1 MDGAGPVSS
10 IYAYYEGNYESAAGV
25 SFEYNKGEIS
35 KIKRGGYNY
44 EFTKDYGAGTEY
56 VNEGMT
62 GLAYNFRS
70 TTRINNSLDIGKTLY
85 DAGGNLTA
93 TVYGNTN
100 YHTYDRDVL
109 GRITVK
115 NTLRDKLSYTYN
127 SKGLLAGVSSEY
139 NNTSQMYSYDF
150 AGRMSVSEFYDY
162 SNDVSQKHKYTY
174 DSSDMLTGVKSVFSK
189 EDGQRDTRY
198 TTYEYDREGR
208 ISEQDVYREGSG
220 SIYLVPK
227 MRYNYNDVGL
237 LTSTVYSG
245 ANQVN
250 LDTPI
255 TRGITYKTIEGNPN
269 RLSSLIDTF
278 DGYSYTYDNVGNI
291 KSVDGPSI
299 NSATYIY
306 DEANQLVKASGYYD
320 TEQFEYDY
328 NGNITKYHN
337 VYYEQGYT
345 NEYEYTYNYD
355 STWKDRLS
363 SITSDSGRT
372 VRAYTYGDQYSAG
385 STLPMSDGRYNFE
398 WDGRMLTR
406 ATRISDNTAID
417 YKYDENGQRIEK
429 KVTSG
434 DGIVQKLT
442 KYYYT
447 DGALTTEVN
456 YVPNNGTMIAETKV
470 DYIYDNTGLAFVMVE
485 LYNNDNHYF
494 VSGGKY
500 TFYAKRNAQG
510 DVTSLVDIT
519 NGYMGDS
526 IQYTYSAYGRR
537 YTENTGGDLGMMI
550 SDVNTLT
557 FKSYSYDSD
566 LGMYYLGSRWYD
578 PEVCRF
584 INADSYVSTGQ
595 GIIGYNMFAYC
606 GNNPI
611 NRVDSNG
618 QFWLAALLIA
628 AGSLFLLSGCSAND
642 NEFKSADEAAI
653 DFAKKTYSATEYTKH
668 EYSTEIYT
676 TNGGKTYKYTEPAI
690 GSPHKATGLDMNRVP
705 EDGTPVA
712 YAHTH
717 PTYNG
722 FSQGDIDA
730 ANHYSVDAYVVSPSY
745 ELIKYI
751 NGSNDFGGA
760 YVALIEPFPLSESQK
775 RELVGWRIAWD
786 EHITAG
792 CDKCN

>member
-1 MDGAGPVSS
+1 
-10 IYAYYEGNYESAAGV
+10 
-25 SFEYNKGEIS
+25 
-35 KIKRGGYNY
+35 
-44 EFTKDYGAGTEY
+44 
-56 VNEGMT
+56 
-62 GLAYNFRS
+62 
-70 TTRINNSLDIGKTLY
+70 
-85 DAGGNLTA
+85 
-93 TVYGNTN
+93 
-100 YHTYDRDVL
+100 
-109 GRITVK
+109 
-115 NTLRDKLSYTYN
+115 
-127 SKGLLAGVSSEY
+127 
-139 NNTSQMYSYDF
+139 
-150 AGRMSVSEFYDY
+150 
-162 SNDVSQKHKYTY
+162 
-174 DSSDMLTGVKSVFSK
+174 
-189 EDGQRDTRY
+189 
-198 TTYEYDREGR
+198 
-208 ISEQDVYREGSG
+208 
-220 SIYLVPK
+220 
-227 MRYNYNDVGL
+227 MR
-237 LTSTVYSG
+237 
-245 ANQVN
+245 
-250 LDTPI
+250 
-255 TRGITYKTIEGNPN
+255 
-269 RLSSLIDTF
+269 
-278 DGYSYTYDNVGNI
+278 
-291 KSVDGPSI
+291 
-299 NSATYIY
+299 
-306 DEANQLVKASGYYD
+306 
-320 TEQFEYDY
+320 
-328 NGNITKYHN
+328 
-337 VYYEQGYT
+337 
-345 NEYEYTYNYD
+345 
-355 STWKDRLS
+355 
-363 SITSDSGRT
+363 
-372 VRAYTYGDQYSAG
+372 
-385 STLPMSDGRYNFE
+385 
-398 WDGRMLTR
+398 
-406 ATRISDNTAID
+406 
-417 YKYDENGQRIEK
+417 
-429 KVTSG
+429 
-434 DGIVQKLT
+434 
-442 KYYYT
+442 
-447 DGALTTEVN
+447 
-456 YVPNNGTMIAETKV
+456 
-470 DYIYDNTGLAFVMVE
+470 
-485 LYNNDNHYF
+485 
-494 VSGGKY
+494 
-500 TFYAKRNAQG
+500 RNAQG
-510 DVTSLVDIT
+510 DVTSLIDIT